1 MEGLVCV
8 LVAIV
13 LFGSLVGGLAA
24 RKGYNFF
31 IWFFAA
37 GIIGLIV
44 LAFLP
49 FTNKGD
55 MPPEVAAQKR
65 STGNTIGGVLAALSI
80 GLGVINFMILAS
92 R

>member
-1 MEGLVCV
+1 MEGLLVVVV
-8 LVAIV
+8 L
-13 LFGSLVGGLAA
+13 LGCLVGGLAA

-55 MPPEVAAQKR
+55 LPPEVAEQKR
-65 STGNTIGGVLAALSI
+65 TTGNIIGGVLAALAI
-80 GLGVINFMILAS
+80 GVTVLRLVVGV
-92 R
+92 